1 MDGHVS
7 LGIVFGITVL
17 FLATPAHADSE
28 TVRLADGSVYAGE
41 LVEKVPSDHVTIKL
55 ATGEVRR
62 FEWATLAG
70 TTQPVPPVQPLT
82 SIAQSRLAL
91 ATFAPTTPPPPAH
104 IEVTSDSPGALLMK
118 VANVPYTNTNP
129 NTGTVYTGSTERT
142 FPVCYA
148 PCSADIDPTA
158 AYFVTGAYVT
168 ETRRFAIPA
177 GDSKLVIHSGSSV
190 VSAVGGWTLA
200 VGVMS
205 GIFGTIATPVAFIN
219 ATGPWNGWQY
229 LGVTTLIAGAALML
243 VGIPF
248 IVAGLTHASVGNIQV
263 ARKPRFNGAGFT
275 F

>member
-7 LGIVFGITVL
+7 LGVVFGITVL
-17 FLATPAHADSE
+17 LLATPAYADPE
-28 TVRLADGSVYAGE
+28 TVRLADGSVYVGE

-62 FEWATLAG
+62 FDWATLAVA
-70 TTQPVPPVQPLT
+70 TQPVPPVQPVLT
-82 SIAQSRLAL
+82 SIAQSKMAL

-104 IEVTSDSPGALLMK
+104 VEVTSDSPGALLMK
-118 VANVPYTNTNP
+118 VAIVPFTNTQANA
-129 NTGTVYTGSTERT
+129 TVYVGSTERT

-158 AYFVTGAYVT
+158 VYFVTGAHVT
-168 ETRRFAIPA
+168 QTGRFAIPA
-177 GDSKLVIHSGSSV
+177 GDSKLVIQSGSSV
-190 VSAVGGWTLA
+190 VSAVGGWTLGF
-200 VGVMS
+200 GVLS
-205 GIFGTIATPVAFIN
+205 GIFGTIATPAAFVN

-229 LGVTTLIAGAALML
+229 VGVTTLIAGGVLML

-248 IVAGLTHASVGNIQV
+248 IVAGLTHASIGSIPV